1 LKIIVTIFLLFFIF
15 LDFDTSAA
23 ESSDWYLISR
33 HGQCTEIKELERKVP
48 NLGDVSSPDNFVN
61 LMEDRGYDVTV
72 NEMPEL
78 NGNAV
83 QVNVPK
89 KGLSVIF
96 VKKLLCKGFIINL
109 VYYSFFR
116 MS

>member
-1 LKIIVTIFLLFFIF
+1 MKIIVTIFLLFFVF
-15 LDFDTSAA
+15 VDFDTSAA

-33 HGQCTEIKELERKVP
+33 HGQCTEIKVLERKVP
-48 NLGDVSSPDNFVN
+48 DLGDVSSPDNFVN

-72 NEMPEL
+72 NEMSEL

-89 KGLSVIF
+89 TRTVCYFWKEITL
-96 VKKLLCKGFIINL
+96 
-109 VYYSFFR
+109 
-116 MS
+116 

>member
-1 LKIIVTIFLLFFIF
+1 MKIIVTIFLLFFIF

-33 HGQCTEIKELERKVP
+33 QCQCTEIKVLERKVP
-48 NLGDVSSPDNFVN
+48 DLGDVGSPETFVN
-61 LMEDRGYDVTV
+61 IMKERGYDVAV
-72 NEMPEL
+72 NEMHEL

-83 QVNVPK
+83 QVNVPA

-96 VKKLLCKGFIINL
+96 VKKLFCKGF
-109 VYYSFFR
+109 VGK
-116 MS
+116 